1 MLPEA
6 ETAEERRR
14 FEGIVL
20 REVAR
25 LEGLLSA
32 MREVGS
38 IDAQMESEPAR
49 PVVLGEL
56 VEAVVEGYRVRGS
69 RGSKGGGSQA
79 GAVPVDLTLPARPL
93 AVEASPERLAQ
104 VVENLLDNAVSFTA
118 AGGRVHLA
126 VEPAGGAARL
136 VVEDEGP
143 GIAEEHLDR
152 IFDRFFT
159 YRGDRR
165 DGHTGLGLAIV
176 KAVVEGYGGS
186 IRAVN
191 RPEGGARFE
200 VTLPLA
206 EPRLR

>member
-1 MLPEA
+1 
-6 ETAEERRR
+6 
-14 FEGIVL
+14 
-20 REVAR
+20 
-25 LEGLLSA
+25 
-32 MREVGS
+32 MREIGS

-49 PVVLGEL
+49 LVVLGEL
-56 VEAVVEGYRVRGS
+56 VEAVVEGYRVRG
-69 RGSKGGGSQA
+69 RG
-79 GAVPVDLTLPARPL
+79 GAVPVDLSLPARPL

-126 VEPAGGAARL
+126 VEAAGGAARL

-165 DGHTGLGLAIV
+165 DRHTGLGLAIV

-186 IRAVN
+186 IRAGN